1 MEKLETAKDIQTGD
15 WVQLENGEWVTV
27 TRVFPGTH
35 PGDTMLIDW
44 EGKAGAGRAVSFS
57 TSKCPCGGRRA
68 RNDVRI
74 RSRQYLRPDLDGSA

>member
-44 EGKAGAGRAVSFS
+44 EGKAGAGKGRLFLDEQVSM
-57 TSKCPCGGRRA
+57 RRPQ
-68 RNDVRI
+68 
-74 RSRQYLRPDLDGSA
+74 SEE